1 MRLFSVSYVQRD
13 RRSAG
18 LIGHIRLTITLFQGA
33 RIIFVPRGL
42 HNQLTRS
49 VGGRGPIRRTS
60 QEGASSVPP
69 RICSSISFVSCLI
82 ASLGSLEGVLRR
94 SVCSCGR
101 SFIGGLKDTNK
112 LLRNLSR
119 CLNQVEKRKGVQ
131 IRNRTSDYSQLE

>member
-1 MRLFSVSYVQRD
+1 MYLRSFSVSYVQRD

-18 LIGHIRLTITLFQGA
+18 LIGHIRLTIIPFRGA

-42 HNQLTRS
+42 NNQLTRG
-49 VGGRGPIRRTS
+49 VRRKGPVRRTS

-101 SFIGGLKDTNK
+101 SFIGGLNDTSK
-112 LLRNLSR
+112 LLRNFSR
-119 CLNQVEKRKGVQ
+119 CLN
-131 IRNRTSDYSQLE
+131 